1 MCSERTS
8 ADTVTTAA
16 STALELDDI
25 QLGMLHQRPT
35 SYVGTYLLLRIDNRE
50 AGRKLVQRLLPVIES
65 ARSSSDPARNAW
77 VSVAFTYQGLK
88 ALGVPQDSLD
98 SFAPEFRQGMAARA
112 AELGDVGDSSPEN
125 WEKPLGSP
133 EAHVAVSV
141 LSPDAARLESLAERA
156 RRRARA
162 ASRCRGHLAPGLLP
176 APDRA
181 HLLRLQGRNRT
192 ACGGRKRNPRLQ
204 PGRAAD
210 QGGRVHPRISGR
222 DRKRGADA
230 DPRDP
235 RPQRHLPGLPETPH
249 PGGRIPAIP
258 SRQSGE
264 PRRGGAARREDGRP
278 LAERRAARAI
288 PRARRCRSR
297 RGPRPQQPLWL
308 RR

>member
-16 STALELDDI
+16 STALELGDI
-25 QLGMLHQRPT
+25 QLGMLHQRPA

-88 ALGVPQDSLD
+88 ALGVSQDSLD

-141 LSPDAARLESLAERA
+141 LSPDAATLESLAERA
-156 RRRARA
+156 RLCIRPVEH
-162 ASRCRGHLAPGLLP
+162 G
-176 APDRA
+176 
-181 HLLRLQGRNRT
+181 
-192 ACGGRKRNPRLQ
+192 
-204 PGRAAD
+204 
-210 QGGRVHPRISGR
+210 
-222 DRKRGADA
+222 DA
-230 DPRDP
+230 
-235 RPQRHLPGLPETPH
+235 
-249 PGGRIPAIP
+249 
-258 SRQSGE
+258 
-264 PRRGGAARREDGRP
+264 
-278 LAERRAARAI
+278 
-288 PRARRCRSR
+288 
-297 RGPRPQQPLWL
+297 
-308 RR
+308 

>member
-1 MCSERTS
+1 
-8 ADTVTTAA
+8 VTTAA
-16 STALELDDI
+16 SNALELDDI
-25 QLGMLHQRPT
+25 QSGMLHQRPA

-156 RRRARA
+156 RHAHEQLARV
-162 ASRCRGHLAPGLLP
+162 S
-176 APDRA
+176 
-181 HLLRLQGRNRT
+181 
-192 ACGGRKRNPRLQ
+192 
-204 PGRAAD
+204 
-210 QGGRVHPRISGR
+210 
-222 DRKRGADA
+222 
-230 DPRDP
+230 
-235 RPQRHLPGLPETPH
+235 
-249 PGGRIPAIP
+249 
-258 SRQSGE
+258 
-264 PRRGGAARREDGRP
+264 
-278 LAERRAARAI
+278 
-288 PRARRCRSR
+288 
-297 RGPRPQQPLWL
+297 
-308 RR
+308 